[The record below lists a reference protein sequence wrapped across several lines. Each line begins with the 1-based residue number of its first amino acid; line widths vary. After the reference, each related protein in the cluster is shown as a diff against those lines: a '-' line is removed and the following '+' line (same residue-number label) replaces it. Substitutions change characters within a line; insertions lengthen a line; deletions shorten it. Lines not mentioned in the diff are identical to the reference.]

1 VKPASDERT
10 PGGGEYL
17 AQGPDREQLLAVR
30 LEDHTEA
37 VILTVTGDI
46 DGLTAPRLR
55 AGMAEAFDRLAG
67 RALVVDLTSVRFLG
81 SPGLRALRDSAEE
94 AVHHHGT
101 QPLRIVVDNTRPVV
115 RPIEIVGLDQILA
128 LYENVDD
135 ALAGDTLQQG

>member
-1 VKPASDERT
+1 MKPASDERT
-10 PGGGEYL
+10 PGGGEYV
-17 AQGPDREQLLAVR
+17 QGPDREQLLTVGSD
-30 LEDHTEA
+30 DHADA

-55 AGMAEAFDRLAG
+55 ASIAEAFDRLAG
-67 RALVVDLTSVRFLG
+67 RALVIDLTAVRFLG
-81 SPGLRALRDSAEE
+81 SPGLRTLRDSAEE
-94 AVHHHGT
+94 AVHHHGV

-128 LYENVDD
+128 LYENVGD